1 MLSNVIYVQYLKLS
15 FLHEIQPD
23 IDDNLLKI

>member
-1 MLSNVIYVQYLKLS
+1 MLSIVIYVQYLKLS

-23 IDDNLLKI
+23 IDNNL